1 MDERVLRLRVG
12 VVVLAAAIITGILV
26 MRFGDMPLPGSQSYT
41 IYVIFPAAPG
51 VQVGTPVR
59 SSGITIG
66 RVTEVD
72 RLPAGGVRVT
82 ADIDGDEPIFQT
94 DVCRVASASLLGD
107 AVIEFVP
114 PAAPQPNA
122 PKLEHGSEIQNGMV
136 AGNPM
141 DVLVH
146 LETDMRVAL
155 GSIKTAGD
163 EVGVAARNLN
173 NALANNDD
181 QLPRVMQKAERALDQ
196 FNQTMVTM
204 NDLFS
209 DNQTR
214 EGLKRTVND
223 IPQLVAEAR
232 ATLQKADQA
241 FGGLNR
247 VTERAERNLA
257 NLEGFTKPLGERG
270 ETLVDNLDG
279 SLANINE
286 LLEQLVTFSSN
297 LNNRQGTLGR
307 LMNDEELYNRLNNT
321 LANAEE
327 ITFKLKPILDDVR
340 IFSDKIARDPRQLG
354 VKGALDRRPVG
365 VGTKQTSFS
374 ADQEQPIYV
383 KGEVWESSGL
393 PQH

>member
-26 MRFGDMPLPGSQSYT
+26 MRFGDMPLPGTQSYT
-41 IYVIFPAAPG
+41 IYVIFPYAPG
-51 VQVGTPVR
+51 VQQGTPVR

-66 RVTEVD
+66 RVTKVE
-72 RLPAGGVRVT
+72 RLMAGGVRVT

-94 DVCRVASASLLGD
+94 DACRVASASLLGD

-114 PAAPQPNA
+114 PAQTVPNA
-122 PKLEHGSEIQNGMV
+122 PRLEHGSEIQNGMV

-155 GSIKTAGD
+155 GSIKQAGD
-163 EVGVAARNLN
+163 EVGVVARNLN
-173 NALANNDD
+173 TALANNDD
-181 QLPRVMQKAERALDQ
+181 QLPRIMQKAERALDQ
-196 FNQTMVTM
+196 FNQTMLSM
-204 NDLFS
+204 NGLFG
-209 DNQTR
+209 DPQTR
-214 EGLKRTVND
+214 EGLKRSVND

-232 ATLQKADQA
+232 ATMQKADQA
-241 FGGLNR
+241 FSGLSR
-247 VTERAERNLA
+247 VTERAEKNLV

-270 ETLVDNLDG
+270 DALVENLDG
-279 SLANINE
+279 SLANINQ
-286 LLEQLVTFSSN
+286 LLEQLVEFSGR
-297 LNNRQGTLGR
+297 LNSREGTLGR
-307 LMNDEELYNRLNNT
+307 LLNDEQLYNRLNNT
-321 LANAEE
+321 LANAED

-365 VGTKQTSFS
+365 VGTKQASYTS
-374 ADQEQPIYV
+374 ENIEPIYV
-383 KGEVWESSGL
+383 EQEVWEPSGL
-393 PQH
+393 PSH